1 MKEVVIDALLDSL
14 KIFAVVVVFQY
25 VIALI
30 EPKLSEKI
38 SFKGKLAP
46 LIGVSISLLPQCGF
60 SVVATDL
67 YQKDTSPSARLL
79 AYILQRATR
88 LCLSFWARRKSVARA
103 TANCAEICFGTCFR
117 IYDRS
122 YTFKKQKE
130 SRTSRCALQ

>member
-25 VIALI
+25 IIALI

-67 YQKDTSPSARLL
+67 YQKRHITVGTLIGV
-79 AYILQRATR
+79 Y
-88 LCLSFWARRKSVARA
+88 LSL
-103 TANCAEICFGTCFR
+103 IH
-117 IYDRS
+117 I
-122 YTFKKQKE
+122 
-130 SRTSRCALQ
+130 